1 MAVRSRLVRKSIHL
15 NINQAN
21 RLERAELDSI
31 RAKELAGLAL
41 TLEERDKLKE
51 ENETIGILLCAEKN
65 NAVIKYTL
73 PEKQKQIFISKYIP
87 YLPSEDEL
95 KNEIMKEKEQF
106 DMEKKLLR
114 GNNE

>member
-51 ENETIGILLCAEKN
+51 ENEKAAKVLQTLIECGALPPPDKLDMLLKQGLSLEAITMTWREKCREEFG
-65 NAVIKYTL
+65 ADT
-73 PEKQKQIFISKYIP
+73 SS
-87 YLPSEDEL
+87 PSFLD
-95 KNEIMKEKEQF
+95 
-106 DMEKKLLR
+106 
-114 GNNE
+114 